1 MKSKQRA
8 KSAKDQ
14 GEKNNK
20 TEKKMTKKYPPT
32 KSKVTITFLDGEV
45 REYEMSAGNGIGRYL
60 VKDASETGM
69 LTLIDFRNHNSTMV
83 PVANIRE
90 FSIDEIGYNDEQE
103 PEDAIAMAKFEELAE
118 VGGSGR
124 K

>member
-1 MKSKQRA
+1 
-8 KSAKDQ
+8 
-14 GEKNNK
+14 
-20 TEKKMTKKYPPT
+20 MTRKYPPT

-45 REYEMSAGNGIGRYL
+45 REYEMSAGNGIGRWL

-90 FSIDEIGYNDEQE
+90 FSIDEVGYNNEQE
-103 PEDAIAMAKFEELAE
+103 MEPEEPFEQLAE
-118 VGGSGR
+118 VGGSGQ

>member
-1 MKSKQRA
+1 
-8 KSAKDQ
+8 
-14 GEKNNK
+14 
-20 TEKKMTKKYPPT
+20 MTKKYPPT

-45 REYEMSAGNGIGRYL
+45 REYQMSAGNGIGRYL

-69 LTLIDFRNHNSTMV
+69 LTLIDFKNHNSTMV

-90 FSIDEIGYNDEQE
+90 FSIDEIGFNDEQKTE
-103 PEDAIAMAKFEELAE
+103 PEEPFEELAE

>member
-1 MKSKQRA
+1 MKSA
-8 KSAKDQ
+8 SEQ

-20 TEKKMTKKYPPT
+20 KEKKMTKKYPPT
-32 KSKVTITFLDGEV
+32 KSIVTITFLDGEV
-45 REYEMSAGNGIGRYL
+45 REYQMSAGNGIGRYL
-60 VKDASETGM
+60 VESAAETGM
-69 LTLIDFRNHNSTMV
+69 LTLIDFKNHNSTMV

-90 FSIDEIGYNDEQE
+90 FSINEIGYNDEPEIE
-103 PEDAIAMAKFEELAE
+103 PEEPFEELAE

>member
-1 MKSKQRA
+1 
-8 KSAKDQ
+8 
-14 GEKNNK
+14 
-20 TEKKMTKKYPPT
+20 MTKKYPPT
-32 KSKVTITFLDGEV
+32 KSIVTITFLDGEV

-90 FSIDEIGYNDEQE
+90 FSIDEIGFNDEQE
-103 PEDAIAMAKFEELAE
+103 TEPEEPFEELAE

>member
-1 MKSKQRA
+1 
-8 KSAKDQ
+8 
-14 GEKNNK
+14 
-20 TEKKMTKKYPPT
+20 MTKKYPPT

-103 PEDAIAMAKFEELAE
+103 TEPEETFEEWAE

>member
-1 MKSKQRA
+1 
-8 KSAKDQ
+8 
-14 GEKNNK
+14 
-20 TEKKMTKKYPPT
+20 MTKKYPPT

-103 PEDAIAMAKFEELAE
+103 TEPEEPFEELAE